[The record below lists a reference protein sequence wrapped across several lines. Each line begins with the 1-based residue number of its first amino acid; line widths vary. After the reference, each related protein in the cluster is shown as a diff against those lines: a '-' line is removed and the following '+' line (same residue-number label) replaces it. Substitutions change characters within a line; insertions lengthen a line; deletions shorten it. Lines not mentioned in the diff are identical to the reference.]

1 MTIKQF
7 GRFYDFAER
16 PDACPICHTS
26 LVPSFVEKRIIS
38 AHKHHGLVVEAVYQC
53 PSNTCSRLFIATY
66 CTPAEPPLGH
76 KPELR
81 IKRLQPQ
88 TFKKPE
94 VPHEISRISPRYL
107 ELLSQSAHAEALGL
121 SEVAGMGYR
130 KALEFL
136 VKDYATYKWPDKSDD
151 IKSQS
156 LTRVINNYL
165 DTPKIKQCAERA
177 AWLGNDESHY
187 VRKHDSHDLKD
198 LKNLLE
204 LTKSWVLHEIQTDNY
219 LKGLNKA

>member
-1 MTIKQF
+1 
-7 GRFYDFAER
+7 
-16 PDACPICHTS
+16 
-26 LVPSFVEKRIIS
+26 
-38 AHKHHGLVVEAVYQC
+38 
-53 PSNTCSRLFIATY
+53 
-66 CTPAEPPLGH
+66 
-76 KPELR
+76 
-81 IKRLQPQ
+81 
-88 TFKKPE
+88 
-94 VPHEISRISPRYL
+94 
-107 ELLSQSAHAEALGL
+107 
-121 SEVAGMGYR
+121 MGYR